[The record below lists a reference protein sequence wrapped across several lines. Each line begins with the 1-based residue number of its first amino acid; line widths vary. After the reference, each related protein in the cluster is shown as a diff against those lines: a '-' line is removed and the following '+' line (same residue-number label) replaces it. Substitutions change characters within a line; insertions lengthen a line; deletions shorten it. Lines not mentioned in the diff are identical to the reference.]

1 MKYLKLLSILLM
13 LSAFGTTQAE
23 DTGAN
28 DIEIKPIKNRPSDTS
43 SDVNLHC
50 NYMQGQLRFS
60 FDVPEGKATL
70 TVTCFETG
78 EVSTKQFLTATPYY
92 YYVGTESGTYTL
104 NIKTAKNEYEGVL
117 EIQ

>member
-1 MKYLKLLSILLM
+1 MKYLKLLFILLM
-13 LSAFGTTQAE
+13 LPSFGSIQADGGE
-23 DTGAN
+23 VN
-28 DIEIKPIKNRPSDTS
+28 DVKVKPIKNRPSDTS

-50 NYMQGQLRFS
+50 SYMQGQLRFR

-78 EVSTKQFLTATPYY
+78 EVSTKQFYTATPYY
-92 YYVGTESGTYTL
+92 YYVGTEPGTYTL
-104 NIKTAKNEYEGVL
+104 NIKTAKNEYEGLL